1 MLDRIADTH
10 RALIVDF
17 AAVPF
22 LDSTAANTIESLAH
36 KAGRKGVRVI
46 LTGTS
51 HGIRQELFAHA
62 IKPPL
67 VGYDRTIETALKKLR
82 RQA

>member
-1 MLDRIADTH
+1 MLFRS
-10 RALIVDF
+10 ALVIDF
-17 AAVPF
+17 TAVPF

-36 KAGRKGVRVI
+36 KAGRRGVRVI

-62 IKPPL
+62 IKPPM
-67 VGYDRTIETALKKLR
+67 VGYDRTIEAALRKLR
-82 RQA
+82 RHA